1 MSERAAPPAPAEALA
16 AALTAEYAA
25 IYAYGPIGVRL
36 SGAARTAARQAEA
49 AHRRRRDALVLQL
62 STAGATVPPDR
73 AGYAL
78 PFPITDRASALR
90 LAVEVEERTA
100 AHWRAALAA
109 TTGPD
114 RDQALDALIDYS
126 VRATRWRR
134 TAGVDPLTVPFPGRP
149 T

>member
-1 MSERAAPPAPAEALA
+1 MNERAAPPTSAEALA

-36 SGAARTAARQAEA
+36 SGSARTAARQAEA
-49 AHRRRRDALVLQL
+49 AHRRRRDALVVQL
-62 STAGATVPPDR
+62 TTAGASVPPGQ

-109 TTGPD
+109 TTGAD

-134 TAGVDPLTVPFPGRP
+134 TAKISPLTVPFPGRP

>member
-1 MSERAAPPAPAEALA
+1 MERVAPAPGEALG

-36 SGAARTAARQAEA
+36 SGTARTAARQAEA
-49 AHRRRRDALVLQL
+49 AHRRRRDALVMQL
-62 STAGATVPPDR
+62 STTGAAVPADQ

-109 TTGPD
+109 TTGAD
-114 RDQALDALIDYS
+114 RDQALDALLDYA
-126 VRATRWRR
+126 VRATRWRK
-134 TAGVDPLTVPFPGRP
+134 TAGMTPVTVAFPGRP

>member
-1 MSERAAPPAPAEALA
+1 MTARAAVSTAEALG

-25 IYAYGPIGVRL
+25 IYAYGPIGIRL
-36 SGAARTAARQAEA
+36 SGAVRTVARQSEA
-49 AHRRRRDALVLQL
+49 AHRRRRDALVVQL
-62 STAGATVPPDR
+62 STTGGTVPPDQ

-78 PFPITDRASALR
+78 PFPVTDRASALR

-109 TTGPD
+109 TTGAD
-114 RDQALDALIDYS
+114 RDQALDALLDYA

-134 TAGVDPLTVPFPGRP
+134 AAGLTPLTVPFPGRP

>member
-1 MSERAAPPAPAEALA
+1 MNERAAPPTSAEALA

-36 SGAARTAARQAEA
+36 SGSARTAARQAEA
-49 AHRRRRDALVLQL
+49 AHRRRRDALVVQL
-62 STAGATVPPDR
+62 TTAGTSVPPDQ

-109 TTGPD
+109 TSGGD

-134 TAGVDPLTVPFPGRP
+134 TAKISPLTVPFPGRP